1 MQLGGYRLLSQLGA
15 GRDGVWY
22 QAERRTGGERVEVH
36 VLAGARGDAI
46 RWADLVKRLRMAAL
60 LSDPSARRLLELGL
74 EHDPP
79 FVAME
84 GIEGRLPAET
94 SPEGGSPTWSEA
106 VAGAAGLARGMAEA
120 HRLGLTHG
128 RLVQVTTSGRGSS
141 GLKFDWTGL
150 HGDDEGG
157 ADRCRGERPGRATSS
172 RGACPIRPT
181 MFTRWATLLAGW
193 LTGGPIARRTGSG
206 TGGDPDLDCA
216 DRTPCS
222 RPTRSIAP
230 RRARSPIGSPRSG
243 ARRMAWRSPRRPR
256 VGRHS
261 RARIPAG

>member
-22 QAERRTGGERVEVH
+22 EAERRTGGERVEVH

-46 RWADLVKRLRMAAL
+46 RWADLVKRLRVAAL

-94 SPEGGSPTWSEA
+94 SPEGGSPTRSEA
-106 VAGAAGLARGMAEA
+106 VARAAGLARGMAEA

-128 RLVQVTTSGRGSS
+128 RLVQVTTSGQ
-141 GLKFDWTGL
+141 
-150 HGDDEGG
+150 GD
-157 ADRCRGERPGRATSS
+157 RA
-172 RGACPIRPT
+172 
-181 MFTRWATLLAGW
+181 
-193 LTGGPIARRTGSG
+193 
-206 TGGDPDLDCA
+206 
-216 DRTPCS
+216 
-222 RPTRSIAP
+222 
-230 RRARSPIGSPRSG
+230 
-243 ARRMAWRSPRRPR
+243 
-256 VGRHS
+256 
-261 RARIPAG
+261 